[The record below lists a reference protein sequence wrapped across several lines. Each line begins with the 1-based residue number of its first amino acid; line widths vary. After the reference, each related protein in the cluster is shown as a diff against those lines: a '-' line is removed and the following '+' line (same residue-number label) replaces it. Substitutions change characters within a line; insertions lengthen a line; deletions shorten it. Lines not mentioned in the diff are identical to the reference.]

1 MFSFIILHYKN
12 IEETIECL
20 TYLQKLD
27 LKDAHIIVVDNNSS
41 LKETFDLFPNAT
53 MMEGLT
59 SFISSW
65 RIRLY
70 SLS

>member
-27 LKDAHIIVVDNNSS
+27 LMALIDEIAGKYH
-41 LKETFDLFPNAT
+41 FT
-53 MMEGLT
+53 MT
-59 SFISSW
+59 SEIEDYYKKQEEISQLLLQK
-65 RIRLY
+65 ILN
-70 SLS
+70 

>member
-27 LKDAHIIVVDNNSS
+27 LKDAHIIIVDNNTLS
-41 LKETFDLFPNAT
+41 
-53 MMEGLT
+53 T
-59 SFISSW
+59 SEEKLIKIF
-65 RIRLY
+65 
-70 SLS
+70 